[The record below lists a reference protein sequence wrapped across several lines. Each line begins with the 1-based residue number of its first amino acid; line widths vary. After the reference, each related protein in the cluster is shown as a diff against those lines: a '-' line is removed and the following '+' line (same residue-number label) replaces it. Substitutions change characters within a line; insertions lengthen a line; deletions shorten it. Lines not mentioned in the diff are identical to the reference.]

1 VRTEEL
7 DSWCKFQRANATN
20 TLDTEKTPLPE
31 EYCEIYE
38 DLSKYEL
45 LERCVGGF
53 TQNNNECY
61 NSLVWQIAPKTTSS
75 GPIIVE
81 LATFIAAIIFND
93 GQKTI
98 LKALELLGIRIG
110 VTLEQYCREQDEKR
124 VALTERRTQSLLARR
139 QSGNNKFCRY

>member
-1 VRTEEL
+1 M
-7 DSWCKFQRANATN
+7 N
-20 TLDTEKTPLPE
+20 
-31 EYCEIYE
+31 III
-38 DLSKYEL
+38 
-45 LERCVGGF
+45 
-53 TQNNNECY
+53 
-61 NSLVWQIAPKTTSS
+61 LVWHIAPKTTSN

-124 VALTERRTQSLLARR
+124 IAPAERRARSLLARR
-139 QSGNNKFCRY
+139 QSGSNKFYDIEDGETSQEDPYYGPGIDKIWLIKKFQFYA